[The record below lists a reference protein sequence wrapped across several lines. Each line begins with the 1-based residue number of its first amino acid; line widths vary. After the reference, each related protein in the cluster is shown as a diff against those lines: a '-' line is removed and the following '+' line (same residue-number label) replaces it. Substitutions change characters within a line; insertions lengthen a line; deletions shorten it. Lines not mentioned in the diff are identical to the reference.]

1 VIKCFLSFQVED
13 VNESPNN
20 ITLSGLSIPE
30 NSQPGTFVANI
41 SIDDPDNH
49 GPNGVWQTH
58 SCQLVDSAQDRFKIR
73 SKTNTLLVSTG
84 ELNHEFHSRHSII
97 IRCTDSGS
105 KPLTIQKSF
114 EIQVLDINERPERIM
129 LSNAVVPENGG
140 TLFVG
145 ELSTQDPDK
154 AQSFEYSLV
163 SASEENVFYVSGRQL
178 RTNASLDYEKRSSWD
193 LMIET
198 VDQGG
203 KDNRSISMYLM
214 EMATKIKFASYIS
227 MWRLFHGLAILCF
240 LPSTM

>member
-1 VIKCFLSFQVED
+1 MIKYFLSFQVED

-58 SCQLVDSAQDRFKIR
+58 SCQLVDSAQDRFKIPV
-73 SKTNTLLVSTG
+73 SKTNTLQVSTG
-84 ELNHEFHSRHSII
+84 DLNHEFHSRHSII
-97 IRCTDSGS
+97 IQCTDSGS

-214 EMATKIKFASYIS
+214 EMATKIKFASYIR

-240 LPSTM
+240 LR

>member
-1 VIKCFLSFQVED
+1 
-13 VNESPNN
+13 
-20 ITLSGLSIPE
+20 
-30 NSQPGTFVANI
+30 
-41 SIDDPDNH
+41 
-49 GPNGVWQTH
+49 
-58 SCQLVDSAQDRFKIR
+58 
-73 SKTNTLLVSTG
+73 
-84 ELNHEFHSRHSII
+84 
-97 IRCTDSGS
+97 
-105 KPLTIQKSF
+105 
-114 EIQVLDINERPERIM
+114 M

-203 KDNRSISMYLM
+203 KDNRSISLYLM